1 MLHSKV
7 YYHNENDGYSNFFRG
22 FGLVLGPLIAANLL
36 VYCPQFSNKFSE
48 IYIIGV
54 STSIMY
60 TSYLNINNKY
70 LNKFWNDLKNSFF
83 ITMCGSLVYFHPLS
97 FSKK

>member
-1 MLHSKV
+1 MSYCNL
-7 YYHNENDGYSNFFRG
+7 YYGNDEPYYSNFFRG
-22 FGLVLGPLIAANLL
+22 FGLVLGPLIASNLL

-48 IYIIGV
+48 IYIIGI
-54 STSIMY
+54 STSFIY

-70 LNKFWNDLKNSFF
+70 PNKFWNDFKNSFF
-83 ITMCGSLVYFHPLS
+83 ITMVGSLLYFHPLS